1 LEAVRAMKKRF
12 MQFLDSMI
20 KKNAM
25 IGVFIGMFLESSFV
39 PIPSEAVLLAFGTAV
54 PVRVVTIAGTLGST
68 AGSVVGYYIGQKG
81 GRPLVKA
88 IGPYISVTLE
98 KVDKA
103 AGLFERYEDV
113 PKRMHER
120 FQKVPFWIFATIISP
135 AGLIVLISRCI
146 PFVPFK
152 VFSISSG
159 LLNLPLA
166 PFILY
171 TFLGAIPRCFVLATI
186 GKKLERYKKPVLL
199 SILALVVLYLAYEIV
214 KVNFLAH

>member
-1 LEAVRAMKKRF
+1 MKQKILAF
-12 MQFLDSMI
+12 MESLV

-39 PIPSEAVLLAFGTAV
+39 PIPSEAVLLAFGTTV
-54 PVRVVTIAGTLGST
+54 PVRIVTIAGT
-68 AGSVVGYYIGQKG
+68 AGSALGCAVGYYIGNAG

-88 IGPYISVTLE
+88 IGPYIGVSLD

-103 AGLFERYEDV
+103 RDYFERAGGISERLVKSHPNV
-113 PKRMHER
+113 PAWVFR
-120 FQKVPFWIFATIISP
+120 TIVSP

-146 PFVPFK
+146 PFIPFK

-159 LLNLPLA
+159 LVGIPIA

-171 TFLGAIPRCFVLATI
+171 TFLGAIPRCFILATV
-186 GKKLERYKKPVLL
+186 GKKLEKYKKPVLL
-199 SILALVVLYLAYEIV
+199 SIGGLVLLYLVYEFIKV
-214 KVNFLAH
+214 KFA